1 MTRRHLLK
9 ILGGAAAS
17 IPLLGSGMFSCGS
30 GGSGGGTGP
39 RPPTLTDDQLLD
51 EMESAIFQFFWNEA
65 SPSTGQVK
73 DRALA
78 NGNDT
83 RTLSSIA
90 ATGFGL
96 VALCIADQR
105 SYRPSTDVKAR
116 VLATLRFL
124 LNQAPQQNG
133 WFYHY
138 MDMNS
143 GQRALQSE
151 VSPIDTSILLCG
163 VLTARQFYSQ
173 DPQVV
178 DLATQIYQRVDF
190 PWMLNGGTA
199 YALAWTPENG
209 FATSRWSVYAEM
221 MMLYLLGIGSTT
233 HPAPATTWE
242 AFTRPMFTY
251 QNLTYITGNAPLFIH
266 QYSHAWFDFRNKKDA
281 HTDYFQNSIV
291 ATQAHKAFCLS
302 LQNQFPDY
310 SANLWGITSSDSAN
324 GYQAWGGPPAMGA
337 IDGTIVPAAAAG
349 SIPFLPVDCLSVLRN
364 IRLNYASQAWRKYGF
379 VDAFN
384 PLTGWSDADVIGINV
399 GISMLMAENQR
410 TGFVWRTFMAN
421 PEMQAAMNAAGFKQ
435 SDQRGMRATSGFSKR
450 DSTDVGLLALSQSS
464 GPDAARSPG
473 SSPNG

>member
-1 MTRRHLLK
+1 MKSPKCSGMTRRHLLK
-9 ILGGAAAS
+9 ILGGAATS
-17 IPLLGSGMFSCGS
+17 IPLLGSGMFSCGG
-30 GGSGGGTGP
+30 GGSAGGGGTGP
-39 RPPTLTDDQLLD
+39 PPPTVADDELMD
-51 EMESAIFQFFWNEA
+51 EMERATFQFFWNEA
-65 SPSTGQVK
+65 SSSTGQVK

-90 ATGFGL
+90 ATGFAL

-105 SYRPSTDVKAR
+105 GYRLSTDVKAR

-124 LNQAPQQNG
+124 LNQAPEQNG

-178 DLATQIYQRVDF
+178 GLATQIYQRVDF
-190 PWMLNGGTA
+190 PWMLNGGMA

-221 MMLYLLGIGSTT
+221 MMLYLLGIGSPT
-233 HPAPATTWE
+233 HPAPAATWQ
-242 AFTRPMFTY
+242 AFTRPTLTY
-251 QNLTYITGNAPLFIH
+251 QNFTYITGNAPLFIH
-266 QYSHAWFDFRNKKDA
+266 QYSHAWFDFRSLKDA
-281 HTDYFQNSIV
+281 YTNYFQNSVV

-302 LQNQFPDY
+302 LQNQFSDY
-310 SANLWGITSSDSAN
+310 SANLWGITASDSAN
-324 GYQAWGGPPAMGA
+324 GYQAWGGPPAMGP

-349 SIPFLPVDCLSVLRN
+349 SLPFLPVDCLSVLRN
-364 IRLNYASQAWRKYGF
+364 IRFNYASQAWRKYGF
-379 VDAFN
+379 VDALN

-421 PEMQAAMNAAGFKQ
+421 PEMQAAMNAAGFH
-435 SDQRGMRATSGFSKR
+435 
-450 DSTDVGLLALSQSS
+450 
-464 GPDAARSPG
+464 AA
-473 SSPNG
+473 

>member
-1 MTRRHLLK
+1 MTRRHLLR
-9 ILGGAAAS
+9 ILGGAAAG
-17 IPLLGSGMFSCGS
+17 IPLLGASMFSCGS
-30 GGSGGGTGP
+30 RGSGERSGP
-39 RPPTLTDDQLLD
+39 PPPNVTDDELID
-51 EMESAIFQFFWNEA
+51 EMERAIFQFFWNEA

-105 SYRPSTDVKAR
+105 GYRPSTDVKAR

-138 MDMNS
+138 IDMNS

-209 FATSRWSVYAEM
+209 FAPARWSVYAEM
-221 MMLYLLGIGSTT
+221 MMLYLLGIGSPT
-233 HPAPATTWE
+233 HPAPAKTWE
-242 AFTRPMFTY
+242 AFTRPTLTY
-251 QNLTYITGNAPLFIH
+251 QNFSYITGNAPLFIH
-266 QYSHAWFDFRNKKDA
+266 QYSHAWFDFRNLKDA
-281 HTDYFQNSIV
+281 YADYFQNSIV

-302 LQNQFPDY
+302 MQNQFSDY

-324 GYQAWGGPPAMGA
+324 GYQAWGGPPAMGS

-349 SIPFLPVDCLSVLRN
+349 SIPFLPFDCLSVVRN

-410 TGFVWRTFMAN
+410 TGFVWRTFMTN
-421 PEMQAAMNAAGFKQ
+421 PEMQAAMNAVGFHLGA
-435 SDQRGMRATSGFSKR
+435 SRSGLKASKR
-450 DSTDVGLLALSQSS
+450 DSTDVGLFAVSQSS
-464 GPDAARSPG
+464 GTVAARSPG
-473 SSPNG
+473 ASPSG